1 LPEKKRLRL
10 AGAFQ
15 CASLAAQELLRESG
29 KLIVR
34 KFSLLVKMHLG
45 LGGLPTTPLAFLRYV
60 PLVICHAKSLPTFCN
75 PILFEFSG
83 TTIVAEKEKDARLA
97 CVFRSEFG

>member
-1 LPEKKRLRL
+1 M
-10 AGAFQ
+10 
-15 CASLAAQELLRESG
+15 
-29 KLIVR
+29 R
-34 KFSLLVKMHLG
+34 KFSLLVEMHLG
-45 LGGLPTTPLAFLRYV
+45 LGGLPATPLAFLRYV

-83 TTIVAEKEKDARLA
+83 TMIVAEKEKDARLA